1 MVFEAWARAVETVS
15 KSHKNLPLKRELAAI
30 SKKNIKMISGWP
42 MISWPLRAL
51 AKAFSSSQI
60 LISTD
65 DQDIKTLVLKYNL
78 SIPFTRPAS
87 LSDDY
92 TGTMAVAQ
100 HAFEWF
106 ESQGGA
112 AKYVLIVYPTAVT
125 LDMSDVY
132 AALEILEQ
140 DAQCDYV
147 FSATSF
153 PFPIQRAIYEE
164 NEQVK
169 MFNPDLYSARSQD
182 LTQAFHDAGQ
192 FYLCRADVVRQCKN
206 LTNTRA
212 RIVKLKRNNVID
224 IDTPEDFAVAEALLS
239 LRSDRQCDVEFKFN

>member
-1 MVFEAWARAVETVS
+1 MQEDRVFKDIVVIIPARGGS
-15 KSHKNLPLKRELAAI
+15 KRIP
-30 SKKNIKMISGWP
+30 KKNIKMISGWP
-42 MISWPLRAL
+42 MISWPLREL
-51 AKAFSSSQI
+51 TKGFTSSQI

-65 DQDIKTLVLKYNL
+65 DQDIKALVSKYNL
-78 SIPFTRPAS
+78 SIPFTRPKS

-106 ESQGGA
+106 ETQGNT

-125 LDMSDVY
+125 LDLSDIQK
-132 AALEILEQ
+132 ALEILEQ
-140 DAQCDYV
+140 DTQCDYV

-153 PFPIQRAIYEE
+153 PFPIQRAIYED

-169 MFNPDLYSARSQD
+169 MFNPELYSTRSQD
-182 LTQAFHDAGQ
+182 LTPAYHDAGQ
-192 FYLCRADVVRQCKN
+192 FYLCRADVVRQSKN
-206 LTNTRA
+206 LTNACA

-224 IDTPEDFAVAEALLS
+224 IDTPEDFDVAEALLS
-239 LRSDRQCDVEFKFN
+239 LRPDRQRNVEFKFN